1 MKKWIAVLAILAS
14 ASTSHARPAD
24 DDDDADVIDNKEEA
38 RTADREGRERYA
50 AHDYAGAVDAYRRAH
65 DALPE
70 PLFLFDEA
78 QAYRR
83 LHDCAHAAE
92 LYRAYLNDLPEAD
105 NRRRVEHF
113 IEKMDACTPAP
124 EPQPVHPPLA
134 PPPRPETSNA
144 HTIAAMGI
152 GTGVLGLFLVGTGI
166 YFSIDAG
173 NDQSM
178 IEAMCANGCTGSDVQ
193 GLDLAGHASNRNA
206 AITYSIGG
214 AALAASAAM
223 ILWAELG
230 LSDEPPAAV
239 TPVAGGAIFSHQTR
253 F

>member
-1 MKKWIAVLAILAS
+1 MKWIVVLAVMLAS
-14 ASTSHARPAD
+14 LPSHARPAAD
-24 DDDDADVIDNKEEA
+24 DDDDDIITNKEKA
-38 RTADREGRERYA
+38 RSADREGRERYA
-50 AHDYAGAVDAYRRAH
+50 AHDYAAAVDAYRRAH

-78 QAYRR
+78 QAYRQ

-92 LYRAYLNDLPEAD
+92 LYRAYLKDLPEAD
-105 NRRRVEHF
+105 NRRRVEGF
-113 IEKMDACTPAP
+113 IEEMDACTPA
-124 EPQPVHPPLA
+124 EPLPA
-134 PPPRPETSNA
+134 PPPPPAPTPETSNA
-144 HTIAAMGI
+144 RTIAAMGI
-152 GTGVLGLFLVGTGI
+152 GTGALGLFLVGTGI
-166 YFSIDAG
+166 YFSVDAG

-178 IEAMCANGCTGSDVQ
+178 IEAMCAKGCRGSDVQ

-214 AALAASAAM
+214 VAIAAGAAM

-230 LSDEPPAAV
+230 VPGELPAI
-239 TPVAGGAIFSHQTR
+239 TPVAGGAILSHQAR